1 MFASAS
7 WGSTEGLDFLIRL
20 AAGGSVGSGRVIT
33 TLLAGML
40 LCYIVLT
47 QVGKTWFVRVS
58 QLNHRDSAICRGDKT
73 QPTKKK
79 NSTQIELSQ
88 QFALPAGERDEI
100 TPIWRNKASAKK
112 MPVKRADSHLSAACF
127 VGQHQIGR
135 SIILN
140 LFLFH
145 FVTQV
150 LIIL

>member
-58 QLNHRDSAICRGDKT
+58 QLNHRDSAISRVNKR
-73 QPTKKK
+73 QLLKMK
-79 NSTQIELSQ
+79 NSTQI
-88 QFALPAGERDEI
+88 D
-100 TPIWRNKASAKK
+100 AS
-112 MPVKRADSHLSAACF
+112 
-127 VGQHQIGR
+127 
-135 SIILN
+135 
-140 LFLFH
+140 
-145 FVTQV
+145 
-150 LIIL
+150 